1 MSTKSLY
8 RYRTINKYSI
18 KALMNDE
25 IYATTPNNFND
36 PYDVIF
42 LYDTEELVKLI
53 LSDEEL
59 LRNIYSELDHEDLYT
74 FSFESFYFYIKSTP
88 SIFYS
93 AIEILMNN
101 AIKLFR
107 KKHLIAC
114 FSENN
119 KSEIMW
125 AHYSN
130 FGTGFV
136 IKYDSNDLKNM
147 CSEYLQK
154 IDKNLFEN
162 SDDKKQYGCFPV
174 NYYGKKLNGTNLG
187 YKIIK
192 AYFNSR
198 QDYHNGK
205 ITRMKYTHLSNE
217 DFKTITLN
225 KMKAWEYEKEERI
238 ILPNDNEINDS
249 ALIGYCRPRA
259 VYIGEFMELHN
270 KYLILNICKQKHI
283 PVYHMESS
291 LSTKLFGLQ
300 EIKYTN
306 EEIDMIL
313 NELVNEEKKIQ
324 VA

>member
-1 MSTKSLY
+1 MNEKSLY

-42 LYDTEELVKLI
+42 LYDIDELVKLI
-53 LSDEEL
+53 LLDEEL
-59 LRNIYSELDHEDLYT
+59 LRNIYLELKHENLFT
-74 FSFESFYFYIKSTP
+74 ISFE
-88 SIFYS
+88 IFYS
-93 AIEILMNN
+93 LIKSSPFNFYNEIEILMNN

-114 FSENN
+114 FSENS

-136 IKYDSNDLKNM
+136 IKYNLNDLNNM
-147 CSEYLQK
+147 CSKYLQK

-162 SDDKKQYGCFPV
+162 IDDKKQYGCFPV
-174 NYYGKKLNGTNLG
+174 NYHGKKLNGTNLG

-192 AYFNSR
+192 AYFESR
-198 QDYHNGK
+198 VDYYDGK
-205 ITRMKYTHLSNE
+205 LTRVKYTHLSNE
-217 DFKTITLN
+217 DFKAITLN

-238 ILPNDNEINDS
+238 VLPNDNEINDS
-249 ALIGYCRPRA
+249 VLIGHCRPRA

-270 KYLILNICKQKHI
+270 KYLILHICKQKNI

-306 EEIDMIL
+306 EEIDIIL
-313 NELVNEEKKIQ
+313 KELVNGVKEVQ

>member
-1 MSTKSLY
+1 MSEKSLY

-42 LYDTEELVKLI
+42 LYDIDELVKLI
-53 LSDEEL
+53 LLDEEL
-59 LRNIYSELDHEDLYT
+59 LRNIYLELDHEDLFT

-88 SIFYS
+88 SNS

-162 SDDKKQYGCFPV
+162 PLKKSPP
-174 NYYGKKLNGTNLG
+174 NKLDGEIISNFLFKVKLQLYPRSNAIKQSPLIQGREFAQFFSRIFG
-187 YKIIK
+187 YN
-192 AYFNSR
+192 AR
-198 QDYHNGK
+198 
-205 ITRMKYTHLSNE
+205 
-217 DFKTITLN
+217 
-225 KMKAWEYEKEERI
+225 
-238 ILPNDNEINDS
+238 
-249 ALIGYCRPRA
+249 
-259 VYIGEFMELHN
+259 
-270 KYLILNICKQKHI
+270 LNIF
-283 PVYHMESS
+283 
-291 LSTKLFGLQ
+291 T
-300 EIKYTN
+300 
-306 EEIDMIL
+306 
-313 NELVNEEKKIQ
+313 VN
-324 VA
+324 